1 MLLLNQESMS
11 SFFQIVW
18 QAMRKNKYIFVLV
31 TFILI
36 IVFFDEN
43 NLIKRT
49 SQKREIKAL
58 NEEIQRYQT
67 QINDGEKLLEDL
79 ESDTLLRERIARE
92 KYNMRKDDEDIFV
105 ER

>member
-1 MLLLNQESMS
+1 MS

>member
-1 MLLLNQESMS
+1 M
-11 SFFQIVW
+11 VW

-31 TFILI
+31 TFMFI

-92 KYNMRKDDEDIFV
+92 RYNMRKEDEDIFV

>member
-1 MLLLNQESMS
+1 MS
-11 SFFQIVW
+11 SFFQMVW

-31 TFILI
+31 TFMFI

-92 KYNMRKDDEDIFV
+92 RYNMRKEDEDIFV